1 MFSNS
6 QLSKDMEKKL
16 LKNRMIMY
24 LPKKKRVML
33 MIAIR
38 KKEERVFK
46 KNKFLMKINKMLM
59 K

>member
-1 MFSNS
+1 
-6 QLSKDMEKKL
+6 
-16 LKNRMIMY
+16 MY

-46 KNKFLMKINKMLM
+46 KNKFL
-59 K
+59 